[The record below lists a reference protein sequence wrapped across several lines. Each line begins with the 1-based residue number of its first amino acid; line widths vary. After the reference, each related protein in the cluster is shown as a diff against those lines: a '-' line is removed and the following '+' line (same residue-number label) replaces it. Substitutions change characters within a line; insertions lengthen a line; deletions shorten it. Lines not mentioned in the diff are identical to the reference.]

1 MAHELTT
8 SFKTAAATGLISWI
22 ESHGNHAIDN
32 GDGSLTVTS
41 IECKDGIAREIE
53 DVIPATLPAARDL
66 LGY

>member
-8 SFKTAAATGLISWI
+8 SLKTAAATGVISWI
-22 ESHGNHAIDN
+22 ESHGNHASDN

-41 IECKDGIAREIE
+41 IECKDGIARKIE
-53 DVIPATLPAARDL
+53 DVIPATLGAARDL